1 MPNTVNKKHFADQ
14 CGVSR
19 AAITKACQAGLIGT
33 DAKGNVNLDRSITKS
48 YLKAKLARKNGK
60 ASKAAPAPIKK
71 PRKKPGPK
79 PGTPKPGTQPSE
91 PQFPELKSLD
101 DLNEKNMH
109 LYDKGDIDKFKS
121 LETALSTRVKR
132 EEMQGKLIKR
142 STVRTV
148 FAKLHT
154 IDTNQWKTLE
164 DRLAPGI
171 SGIFGFE
178 EGCKEE
184 VEVRRIINEE
194 VAKTLRH
201 EKRLLDDF
209 LIKNGEVGL

>member
-48 YLKAKLARKNGK
+48 YLKDKLAK
-60 ASKAAPAPIKK
+60 KAAKDRKQPVK
-71 PRKKPGPK
+71 PLPRPPKKKPGPK
-79 PGTPKPGTQPSE
+79 PKPKPQQEAPE
-91 PQFPELKSLD
+91 IIFPELTNLD
-101 DLNEKNMH
+101 QINGNNIH

-121 LETALSTRVKR
+121 LETALSTKTKR
-132 EEMQGKLIKR
+132 EELLGTLIKR

-184 VEVRRIINEE
+184 VEVRRQINEE

-209 LIKNGEVGL
+209 LIKHGEVGL